1 MIALAW
7 ALGACTVDDYESG
20 DSRYSYM
27 RAEFGMI
34 HTSESGKTDYLLT
47 DNGDSVAFDGLGKVS
62 WAAGADSMY
71 RALVY
76 YDVSTS
82 WFFSAKQ
89 VFVVTPAKPT
99 PGKSASTDPLTIES
113 VWVGGGF
120 LNIGFAVKTG
130 KSDSIASRQQ
140 LGLMLEGSTMSQDG
154 RRILNIRLLHDQHNM
169 PEYYTVRGYMSMPLA
184 GDMKGAVIRLRANTY
199 KGEKTFNSFIP

>member
-7 ALGACTVDDYESG
+7 ALGACTVDEYESG

-34 HTSESGKTDYLLT
+34 HTSEAGKTDYLLT
-47 DNGDSVAFDGLGKVS
+47 DDGDSVAFDGLGMVG

-82 WFFSAKQ
+82 RFFSAKQ
-89 VFVVTPAKPT
+89 VLVVTPAKPA
-99 PGKSASTDPLTIES
+99 PGKSVSTDPLTIES
-113 VWVGGGF
+113 VWVGGRF
-120 LNIGFAVKTG
+120 LNIGFAVKAG
-130 KSDSIASRQQ
+130 NGDSIASSQQ
-140 LGLMLEGSTMSQDG
+140 LGLMLEGNTMSQDG
-154 RRILNIRLLHDQHNM
+154 RRILNIRLVHDQNNM

-184 GDMKGAVIRLRANTY
+184 SDMKGASIRLRANTY